1 MAIEKQPLSMPSSSG
16 DPIELEL
23 VQQPQE
29 ETELFVQPD
38 GSIVRGSD
46 MQEEMPTKFGEN
58 LAEVLDDR
66 ELNTI
71 ASELVSSYE
80 EDLESREDWFQTY
93 SEGLDLLGISS
104 DSRSQPFVGASGVH
118 HPILAEA
125 VTQFQAQAYKEMLPA
140 GGPVDT
146 EVLGITD
153 NAKLEKANRVKNF
166 MNYQITYKMEEYDP
180 EMDQL
185 LFYLPLSGSAFKKVY
200 YDPAIGR
207 AVARFVKS
215 EHLVVPYYAVDLLTT
230 PRITHVIHMNENEL
244 RKLQLSGFYKD
255 IEIMSPSSNPEVTE
269 VDDKIEELQG
279 LTRTISD
286 EEFTLLEMHVNLDLE
301 GYQDVSENGE
311 ETGLALPYI
320 ETICKDNNKVIAI
333 RPN

>member
-1 MAIEKQPLSMPSSSG
+1 MAIEKQPIPMRSSSE

-23 VQQPQE
+23 VQQPEE

-46 MQEEMPTKFGEN
+46 MEEETPSKFGEN
-58 LAEVLDDR
+58 LADVLDDR

-80 EDLESREDWFQTY
+80 EDLESRDDWFRTY
-93 SEGLDLLGISS
+93 SEGLELLGINS
-104 DSRSQPFVGASGVH
+104 DARTQPFAGASGVH

-153 NAKLEKANRVKNF
+153 NAKMEKANRVKNF

-185 LFYLPLSGSAFKKVY
+185 LFYLPLSGSAFKKIY
-200 YDPAIGR
+200 YDPALGR

-215 EHLVVPYYAVDLLTT
+215 EHLVVPYYAVDLLTS
-230 PRITHVIHMNENEL
+230 PRIIYVIRFRSYEL
-244 RKLQLSGFYKD
+244 R
-255 IEIMSPSSNPEVTE
+255 V
-269 VDDKIEELQG
+269 
-279 LTRTISD
+279 
-286 EEFTLLEMHVNLDLE
+286 
-301 GYQDVSENGE
+301 
-311 ETGLALPYI
+311 
-320 ETICKDNNKVIAI
+320 
-333 RPN
+333 

>member
-1 MAIEKQPLSMPSSSG
+1 MAIEKQPLSMPSNSQG
-16 DPIELEL
+16 PVELEI
-23 VQQPQE
+23 VQQPEE

-38 GSIVRGSD
+38 GSIIRGSD
-46 MQEEMPTKFGEN
+46 MEEETPSKFGEN
-58 LAEVLDDR
+58 LADVLDER

-80 EDLESREDWFQTY
+80 EDLESREDWFRTY
-93 SEGLDLLGISS
+93 SEGLDLLGINSS
-104 DSRSQPFVGASGVH
+104 TRSQPFVGASGVH

-185 LFYLPLSGSAFKKVY
+185 LFYLPLSGSAFKKIY
-200 YDPAIGR
+200 YDPALGR

-215 EHLVVPYYAVDLLTT
+215 EHLVVPYYAVDLLTS

-244 RKLQLSGFYKD
+244 RKL
-255 IEIMSPSSNPEVTE
+255 
-269 VDDKIEELQG
+269 
-279 LTRTISD
+279 
-286 EEFTLLEMHVNLDLE
+286 
-301 GYQDVSENGE
+301 
-311 ETGLALPYI
+311 
-320 ETICKDNNKVIAI
+320 
-333 RPN
+333 